1 MRNYLTDSYFDISDC
16 YFYSFDFCKE
26 SYQNIIA
33 DGLKSKILLK
43 HIDKEGTNN
52 GSFYVSLLKIDTH
65 YNDLS
70 ILEDNPLLIIDKS
83 VRVIKT
89 SNNRFYNLFS
99 NTPFPLRYSPY
110 NNEYQKFLKI
120 SSKHIL
126 GIAFNINRENEIE
139 NLKQMKE
146 LLLWEK
152 EINKDTLFMDR
163 NSNRVIDKHSMVLK

>member
-16 YFYSFDFCKE
+16 YFHSFDFCKE
-26 SYQNIIA
+26 SYQNIIT

-52 GSFYVSLLKIDTH
+52 GSFYVSLLKIGTY

-83 VRVIKT
+83 VSAIQT
-89 SNNRFYNLFS
+89 SNNEFYNLFS

-110 NNEYQKFLKI
+110 NNEYQKFFKI
-120 SSKHIL
+120 SSKYIL
-126 GIAFNINRENEIE
+126 GIAFNINRENEME
-139 NLKQMKE
+139 NLKKMKE

-152 EINKDTLFMDR
+152 EINKDILFMDS
-163 NSNRVIDKHSMVLK
+163 NSNRVIDNYSLVL

>member
-1 MRNYLTDSYFDISDC
+1 MKNYLTDSYFDISDC
-16 YFYSFDFCKE
+16 YFHSFDFCKK
-26 SYQNIIA
+26 SYQNIVT

-52 GSFYVSLLKIDTH
+52 GSFYVSLLKIGTY

-89 SNNRFYNLFS
+89 SNNGFYNLFS

-110 NNEYQKFLKI
+110 NNEYQKLLYVNCLVLYTCFLC
-120 SSKHIL
+120 
-126 GIAFNINRENEIE
+126 
-139 NLKQMKE
+139 NL
-146 LLLWEK
+146 
-152 EINKDTLFMDR
+152 
-163 NSNRVIDKHSMVLK
+163 

>member
-16 YFYSFDFCKE
+16 YFHSFDFCKE
-26 SYQNIIA
+26 SYQNIIT
-33 DGLKSKILLK
+33 DGLKSKIFLK

-89 SNNRFYNLFS
+89 S
-99 NTPFPLRYSPY
+99 

>member
-16 YFYSFDFCKE
+16 YFHSFDFCKE
-26 SYQNIIA
+26 SYQNIIT

-43 HIDKEGTNN
+43 HIDKEGTYN
-52 GSFYVSLLKIDTH
+52 GSFYVSLLKIGTY

-83 VRVIKT
+83 VSAIQT
-89 SNNRFYNLFS
+89 SNNEFYNLFS

-120 SSKHIL
+120 SSKRIL
-126 GIAFNINRENEIE
+126 GIDFNINREKEME
-139 NLKQMKE
+139 NLKKMKE

-152 EINKDTLFMDR
+152 EINKDILFMDR
-163 NSNRVIDKHSMVLK
+163 NSNRVIDKYSMVLK

>member
-1 MRNYLTDSYFDISDC
+1 MKNYLTDSYFDISDC
-16 YFYSFDFCKE
+16 YFHSFDFCKE

-99 NTPFPLRYSPY
+99 STPFPYSP
-110 NNEYQKFLKI
+110 
-120 SSKHIL
+120 
-126 GIAFNINRENEIE
+126 G
-139 NLKQMKE
+139 
-146 LLLWEK
+146 
-152 EINKDTLFMDR
+152 T
-163 NSNRVIDKHSMVLK
+163 NSL

>member
-16 YFYSFDFCKE
+16 YFHSFDFCKE
-26 SYQNIIA
+26 SYQNIIT

-89 SNNRFYNLFS
+89 SNNRFS
-99 NTPFPLRYSPY
+99 NTPFSLRYSPY

-126 GIAFNINRENEIE
+126 GIAFNINRENKIE

-152 EINKDTLFMDR
+152 EINKDILFMDR
-163 NSNRVIDKHSMVLK
+163 NSNRVIDKHLMVLK

>member
-16 YFYSFDFCKE
+16 YFHSFDFCKE
-26 SYQNIIA
+26 PYQNIIT

-65 YNDLS
+65 YNNLS

-99 NTPFPLRYSPY
+99 NTPFSLRYSPY

-120 SSKHIL
+120 SCKHIL

-152 EINKDTLFMDR
+152 EINKDILFMDR
-163 NSNRVIDKHSMVLK
+163 NSNRVIDKHLMVLK

>member
-16 YFYSFDFCKE
+16 YFHSFDFCKE
-26 SYQNIIA
+26 SYQNIIT

-65 YNDLS
+65 YNNLS

-99 NTPFPLRYSPY
+99 NTPFSLRYSPY

-120 SSKHIL
+120 SCKHIL

-152 EINKDTLFMDR
+152 EINKDILFMDR
-163 NSNRVIDKHSMVLK
+163 NSNRVIDKHLMVLK

>member
-1 MRNYLTDSYFDISDC
+1 M
-16 YFYSFDFCKE
+16 
-26 SYQNIIA
+26 
-33 DGLKSKILLK
+33 
-43 HIDKEGTNN
+43 
-52 GSFYVSLLKIDTH
+52 
-65 YNDLS
+65 
-70 ILEDNPLLIIDKS
+70 LIIDKS

-89 SNNRFYNLFS
+89 SNNGFYNLFS

-120 SSKHIL
+120 SSKRIL

-152 EINKDTLFMDR
+152 EINKNLLFMDR

>member
-16 YFYSFDFCKE
+16 YFHSFDFCKE
-26 SYQNIIA
+26 SYQNIIT

-99 NTPFPLRYSPY
+99 NTPFSLRYSPY

-126 GIAFNINRENEIE
+126 GIAFNINRENKIE

-152 EINKDTLFMDR
+152 EINKDILFMDR
-163 NSNRVIDKHSMVLK
+163 NSNRVIDKHLMVLK

>member
-16 YFYSFDFCKE
+16 YFHSFDFCKE
-26 SYQNIIA
+26 SYQNIVT

-99 NTPFPLRYSPY
+99 NTPFSLRYSPY

-120 SSKHIL
+120 SSKHIF
-126 GIAFNINRENEIE
+126 GIAFNMNRENEIE
-139 NLKQMKE
+139 NLKKMKE

-152 EINKDTLFMDR
+152 EIDKDVLFMDR

>member
-1 MRNYLTDSYFDISDC
+1 MKNYLTDSYFD
-16 YFYSFDFCKE
+16 SFDYCKK
-26 SYQNIIA
+26 SYQNIVT

-52 GSFYVSLLKIDTH
+52 GSFYVSLLKIGTY

-89 SNNRFYNLFS
+89 SNNGFYNLFS

-110 NNEYQKFLKI
+110 NNEYQKLLKI
-120 SSKHIL
+120 SSKYIL
-126 GIAFNINRENEIE
+126 GITFNINRENEIE
-139 NLKQMKE
+139 NLKKMKE

-152 EINKDTLFMDR
+152 EINKNVLFMDR

>member
-1 MRNYLTDSYFDISDC
+1 MIVIFILLIFAKSHIRISVT
-16 YFYSFDFCKE
+16 
-26 SYQNIIA
+26 N
-33 DGLKSKILLK
+33 GLKSKILLK

-52 GSFYVSLLKIDTH
+52 GSFYVSLLKIGTY

-89 SNNRFYNLFS
+89 SNNGFYNLFS

-110 NNEYQKFLKI
+110 NNEYQKLLKI
-120 SSKHIL
+120 SSKYIL

-139 NLKQMKE
+139 NLKKMKE

-152 EINKDTLFMDR
+152 EINKNVLFMDR

>member
-1 MRNYLTDSYFDISDC
+1 MKNYLTDSYFDISDC
-16 YFYSFDFCKE
+16 YFHSFDFCKK
-26 SYQNIIA
+26 SYQNIVT

-52 GSFYVSLLKIDTH
+52 GSFYVSLLKIGTY

-89 SNNRFYNLFS
+89 SNNGFYNLFS

-110 NNEYQKFLKI
+110 NNEYKKLLKI
-120 SSKHIL
+120 SSKYIL

-139 NLKQMKE
+139 NLKKMKE

-152 EINKDTLFMDR
+152 EINKNVLFMDR